1 MTNATLV
8 AHRGATVAVL
18 VVGGGG
24 LAAAT
29 WVGGDHGLAIGL
41 IAFYAVAAVA
51 AYIWS
56 GRDSDVGAIM
66 RAGGDERQRRL
77 DRDATAVSGLAMG
90 VAARDRVGSTQ
101 PRGHRRVWGHLLRR
115 WRHLRT
121 DPSGPEATELGSPPR

>member
-1 MTNATLV
+1 MTNTSLTG
-8 AHRGATVAVL
+8 HRGASVAVL

-29 WVGGDHGLAIGL
+29 WVAGDHGLTIGL
-41 IAFYAVAAVA
+41 IVFYAVAAVA

-77 DRDATAVSGLAMG
+77 DRDAAALSGLAMI
-90 VAARDRVGSTQ
+90 AAAIIGAIVS
-101 PRGHRRVWGHLLRR
+101 VEF
-115 WRHLRT
+115 RT
-121 DPSGPEATELGSPPR
+121 LA

>member
-1 MTNATLV
+1 MTNTSLTG
-8 AHRGATVAVL
+8 HRGASVAVL

-29 WVGGDHGLAIGL
+29 WVAGDHGLTIGL
-41 IAFYAVAAVA
+41 IVFYAVAAVA

-77 DRDATAVSGLAMG
+77 DRDATALSGLAMI
-90 VAARDRVGSTQ
+90 AAAIIGAIVS
-101 PRGHRRVWGHLLRR
+101 VEF
-115 WRHLRT
+115 RT
-121 DPSGPEATELGSPPR
+121 LA